1 MPDSFLLSKPFVEK
15 LRTTV
20 ARVNGTPVPG
30 ASGGSTAPRLD
41 DHGQQ
46 PLSFRIG
53 TFDGAWNQG
62 AYNDVTLTSSATSAT
77 VEALNL
83 FADVNDAGDSGVNC
97 AIARD
102 GAVWYLIA
110 SEC

>member
-1 MPDSFLLSKPFVEK
+1 MADSFLLSKPFVEK

-30 ASGGSTAPRLD
+30 VSGGSTAPRLD
-41 DHGQQ
+41 DSGQQ
-46 PLSFRIG
+46 TLAFRVG
-53 TFDGAWNQG
+53 TFDGTWNQG
-62 AYNDVTLTSSATSAT
+62 AYKDVEVASGTTTAT
-77 VEALNL
+77 VNALNL
-83 FADVNDAGDSGVNC
+83 FADVNDAGDSDVNC

>member
-30 ASGGSTAPRLD
+30 ASGSSTSPRLD
-41 DHGQQ
+41 DPGQQ

-62 AYNDVTLTSSATSAT
+62 AYKDVTVTSGSTTAT
-77 VEALNL
+77 VNALNL
-83 FADVNDAGDSGVNC
+83 FADVNDAGDSDVNC

>member
-30 ASGGSTAPRLD
+30 ASGSSISPRLD
-41 DHGQQ
+41 DPGQQ

-62 AYNDVTLTSSATSAT
+62 AYKDVTLTSSATSAT
-77 VEALNL
+77 VNALNL
-83 FADVNDAGDSGVNC
+83 FADVNNAGDSGVNC